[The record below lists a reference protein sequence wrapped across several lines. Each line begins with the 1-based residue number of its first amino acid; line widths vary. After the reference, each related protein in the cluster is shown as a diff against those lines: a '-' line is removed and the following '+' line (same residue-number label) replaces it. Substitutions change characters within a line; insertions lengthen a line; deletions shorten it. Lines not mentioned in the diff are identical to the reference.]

1 MNKQIVK
8 MVIGLV
14 GEDKIKSTIK
24 ELFSEIKKEKNK
36 FELLEGETDVIIIIY
51 EIKEK
56 VHYAFA
62 TIDKD
67 NQILRVEKVQLL
79 EDFVLDLINKIK

>member
-1 MNKQIVK
+1 

-36 FELLEGETDVIIIIY
+36 FELLKGETDVIIIIY

-62 TIDKD
+62 TIDKY